1 MAEKPTNPF
10 ANLGLDKALLR
21 SSHQRPAPAES
32 APTASA
38 SKAEGSPAEEGD
50 TPKRERVRARTHA
63 NTNVR
68 RPEQSI
74 EGLHRQLQTKQHLAS
89 QTFRFHPEELAAL
102 DAASGKLKG
111 PGARGLSK
119 NDLVRLGL
127 NWLLADYE
135 QNGEESVLA
144 QVHARM

>member
-1 MAEKPTNPF
+1 MADKPTNPF
-10 ANLGLDKALLR
+10 ANLGLDKSLLR
-21 SSHQRPAPAES
+21 SSQQRPAPTES
-32 APTASA
+32 ASTEPA
-38 SKAEGSPAEEGD
+38 SKAEGTPAKEGD
-50 TPKRERVRARTHA
+50 THKRGGVGARTLSST
-63 NTNVR
+63 NTR
-68 RPEQSI
+68 KTEQSI
-74 EGLHRQLQTKQHLAS
+74 EGLYRQLQTKQHLAS

>member
-1 MAEKPTNPF
+1 MADKPTNPF

-21 SSHQRPAPAES
+21 SSQQRPAPAES
-32 APTASA
+32 APTAPA
-38 SKAEGSPAEEGD
+38 SEAEGTPAKEGD
-50 TPKRERVRARTHA
+50 ARRRERVRARTQAH
-63 NTNVR
+63 TNVR

-89 QTFRFHPEELAAL
+89 QTFRFHPEELVAL